1 MFSKFKNFL
10 ALLSIILVL
19 ASCQQVQKPESLK
32 IKIIETSDL
41 HGAIFPYDLKD
52 DKPTE
57 NSLAQVMTFV
67 KEERAKAGQVVIL
80 LDNGDILQGDPMVY
94 YSNFEKT
101 NAPHICS
108 QVMNFM
114 GYDAATIGNH
124 DIEAGHPVY
133 DKLNAE
139 FAFPW
144 LAANAVDVKSGKPY
158 FKPYFV
164 IEKDGV
170 KIAVFGLITPAIPK
184 WLPEKIFAGIEFED
198 MIESAK
204 KWVKIIIEN
213 EKPDLLIGLFHAGVE
228 ANYNGQNAE
237 TAFNEN
243 ASRLVAEQVPGF
255 DAVFV
260 GHDHH
265 GWNETVKNWAGKEV
279 LILGTT
285 SRANDVAVA
294 NFDLKLN
301 ETTYHYEKNLTGEI
315 VEMKNLAPDAEF
327 MSKFQPDFEEVKKYV
342 NRPIGTF
349 TESISTKDA
358 LFGESKFVDLIHQIQ
373 LEITGADISFAA
385 PLSFDSEIN
394 EGQIFVRDMF
404 KLYKFENLLYT
415 MELGGQEIK
424 DYLEYS
430 CNLWYNE
437 MTSENDHLLK
447 FKTDSLG
454 DIQKSSNGNT
464 FVLENPFYN
473 FDSGDGIIYTVN
485 LQKQNNERVTIIS
498 MADGSPFDLNKK
510 YKVAVNSYRGN
521 GGGNHLTAGSK
532 IRAELLKDR
541 IINSTEK
548 DLRFY
553 LMKWIEE
560 KGTITPKKN
569 DNWKVLPEN
578 WFKKG
583 KEKDYPLLFGT
594 NS

>member
-1 MFSKFKNFL
+1 MFSKLKNFL
-10 ALLSIILVL
+10 FLLPALLIL
-19 ASCQQVQKPESLK
+19 ASCQQVQRPETFK
-32 IKIIETSDL
+32 IKIIETSDV
-41 HGAIFPYDLKD
+41 HGAIFPFDLKD

-57 NSLAQVMTFV
+57 NSLAHVMTFV
-67 KEERAKAGQVVIL
+67 REERAKPGQLVIF

-101 NAPHICS
+101 SEPHICS

-139 FAFPW
+139 FKFPW
-144 LAANAVDVKSGKPY
+144 LAANAVDVKSGKPN

-164 IEKDGV
+164 IEKEGL
-170 KIAVFGLITPAIPK
+170 KIAVLGLVTPAIPK
-184 WLPEKIFAGIEFED
+184 WLPEKIYAGIEFED

-204 KWVKIIIEN
+204 KWVKIIN
-213 EKPDLLIGLFHAGVE
+213 DDEKPDLLIGLFHAGVE
-228 ANYNGQNAE
+228 YNYNGQQAE

-243 ASRLVAEQVPGF
+243 ASKLVAEQVPGF

-265 GWNETVKNWAGKEV
+265 GWNESLKNWAGNEV

-285 SRANDVAVA
+285 SRAYDVAVA
-294 NFDLKLN
+294 NIDLKLHK
-301 ETTYHYEKNLTGEI
+301 TTDHYEKTMSGEI
-315 VEMKNLAPDAEF
+315 IQMKNLIPDPEF
-327 MSKFQPDFEEVKKYV
+327 MAQFQPAFEEVKKYV
-342 NRPIGTF
+342 NRPIGSF
-349 TESISTKDA
+349 TESISSKDA
-358 LFGESKFVDLIHQIQ
+358 LFGDSKFVDLIHQIQ
-373 LEITGADISFAA
+373 LEITGADISFVA
-385 PLSFDSEIN
+385 PLSFDSQIN
-394 EGQIFVRDMF
+394 EGEIYVRDMF

-430 CNLWYNE
+430 CSLWFNE
-437 MTSENDHLLK
+437 MKNENDHLIK

-454 DIQKSSNGNT
+454 NPQKSANGKT
-464 FVLENPFYN
+464 LMLENAYYN
-473 FDSGDGIIYTVN
+473 FDSGEGIVYSVN
-485 LQKQNNERVTIIS
+485 LQNQTGERVSIIS
-498 MADGSPFDLNKK
+498 MTDGSAFDLNKK

-532 IRAELLKDR
+532 IRSELLKDR
-541 IINSTEK
+541 ILNSTEK

-560 KGTITPKKN
+560 KGTVTPQKN
-569 DNWKVLPEN
+569 DNWKILPEN

-594 NS
+594 D

>member
-1 MFSKFKNFL
+1 MFSRLKNFL
-10 ALLSIILVL
+10 ALLPIILIL

-164 IEKDGV
+164 IEKNGV
-170 KIAVFGLITPAIPK
+170 KIAVLGLITPAIPK

-301 ETTYHYEKNLTGEI
+301 ETTYHYEKNLSGEI
-315 VEMKNLAPDAEF
+315 LEMKNFAPDPEF

-394 EGQIFVRDMF
+394 EGEIFVRDMF

-430 CNLWYNE
+430 CNLWFNE
-437 MTSENDHLLK
+437 MTNENDHLLK

-454 DIQKSSNGNT
+454 NLQKSSNSNT
-464 FVLENPFYN
+464 FVLENAFYN
-473 FDSGDGIIYTVN
+473 FDSGEGIIYTVN
-485 LQKQNNERVTIIS
+485 LQNQNNERVTIIS

-583 KEKDYPLLFGT
+583 KEKDFPLLFGT